1 MKAALKNSVISTS
14 LLLLLTTNTSTA
26 ENLKNNTN
34 TTQSDIDELIISGEK
49 NAPSTDIR
57 PDTELLLN
65 VAGAG
70 FDPLAAILSLP
81 GVTFASDYTS
91 EPAVRGSAPDDNGY
105 YVDFI
110 PARYVF
116 HIFGHSIFNHNL
128 IHSFDLYPA
137 AFSSQY
143 SNATGA
149 IIDVALRDPKQ
160 QDFTTTIDASFI
172 GTGALIE
179 SRITDNQAFYM
190 SYRRSLIDLFIQ
202 DEEDIEDEDSG
213 INVDQIPVSDDYQVK
228 YTWDINARH
237 RFTALATG
245 ASDEVAATF
254 QESSNLALT
263 DPDFTGA
270 ASVNTRFDSQGLAWD
285 WNSKSNRQNS
295 KLILTHTSDAD
306 DLSYG
311 TGQYLD
317 VETDRLMIRGHYD
330 LQLGRK
336 HALTIGGSI
345 EKTEYQLLLNAKIPA
360 CTSLDP
366 YCPTIDAPRLTFE
379 TEFDLKTSIVYL
391 EDEWQIADSL
401 YLRSG
406 IHYLTDNYLNHS
418 DIEPRIRLEF
428 EPTENWQLYLAYGH
442 YSQLPQPEEISPII
456 GNDSLEYIQSTH
468 SVLGLKQLFGNEWS
482 WQVDLYYKDLENL
495 PLANT
500 VNRYTNDASGTAYG
514 LEVLLNKKLTDNVYG
529 WLAVSLSHTERKND
543 VTDQTSEFAYDKP
556 LIVNLV
562 GNYKLTENI
571 IFGIKWSIQS
581 GSLYTPIIDVIPN
594 TNNPSIIEPVYG
606 EFNSE
611 RHSIYHRLDLRAE
624 YTKKT
629 SFGLLSAY
637 VDVLNA
643 YNAKNIQGYSYAP
656 NENDIISSTPDGYG
670 PNVPVT
676 RSEGLGFFPS
686 IGFKI
691 QF

>member
-1 MKAALKNSVISTS
+1 MNAHLKISILSVCIFSFFSPLNSAANENDKNKK
-14 LLLLLTTNTSTA
+14 
-26 ENLKNNTN
+26 EKE
-34 TTQSDIDELIISGEK
+34 DIDELIISGEK
-49 NAPSTDIR
+49 TASTTDIR

-81 GVTFASDYTS
+81 GVTFASDYSS

-160 QDFTTTIDASFI
+160 QPFTTTIDASFI

-213 INVDQIPVSDDYQVK
+213 VDIDQIPISDDYQMK
-228 YTWDINARH
+228 YTWDVNARH
-237 RFTALATG
+237 RLTALATG

-270 ASVNTRFDSQGLAWD
+270 ASVDTSFDSQGLAWN
-285 WNSKSNRQNS
+285 WNSKTNRHNS

-306 DLSYG
+306 DISYG
-311 TGQYLD
+311 TGQFLD
-317 VETDRLMIRGHYD
+317 VTTDRLMVRGHYD
-330 LQLGRK
+330 LQLGNK
-336 HALTIGGSI
+336 HTLTFGGSV
-345 EKTEYQLLLNAKIPA
+345 EETEYNLQLNAKIPP
-360 CTSLDP
+360 CTSLDT
-366 YCPTIDAPRLTFE
+366 YCPTIDVPLLTFK
-379 TEFDLKTSIVYL
+379 TEFDVKTSIAYL
-391 EDEWQIADSL
+391 EDQWQIADSF

-406 IHYLTDNYLNHS
+406 IHYLTDDYLNHS
-418 DIEPRIRLEF
+418 DAEPRIRLEY
-428 EPTENWQLYLAYGH
+428 EPSENWQLYLAYGH
-442 YSQLPQPEEISPII
+442 YSQLPQPEEISPNI
-456 GNDSLEYIQSTH
+456 GSQNLEYIQSTH
-468 SVLGLKQLFGNEWS
+468 SVFGLKQYFGNEWS
-482 WQVDLYYKDLENL
+482 WQVDLYYKELDKL
-495 PLANT
+495 PLANA
-500 VNRYTNDASGTAYG
+500 VSRYTNDASGLAYG
-514 LEVLLNKKLTDNVYG
+514 MEVLINKKLTDSFYG

-543 VTDQTSEFAYDKP
+543 LTNETSEFAYDKP
-556 LIVNLV
+556 VIINLV

-581 GSLYTPIIDVIPN
+581 GSLYTPIIDTSPN
-594 TNNPSIIEPVYG
+594 INDPTILEPVYG
-606 EFNSE
+606 ELNSE

-624 YTKKT
+624 YTKTT
-629 SFGLLSAY
+629 SFGFMSTFI
-637 VDVLNA
+637 DVLNA

-656 NENDIISSTPDGYG
+656 NGNNTIGSTPDGYG
-670 PNVPVT
+670 SNVPVT